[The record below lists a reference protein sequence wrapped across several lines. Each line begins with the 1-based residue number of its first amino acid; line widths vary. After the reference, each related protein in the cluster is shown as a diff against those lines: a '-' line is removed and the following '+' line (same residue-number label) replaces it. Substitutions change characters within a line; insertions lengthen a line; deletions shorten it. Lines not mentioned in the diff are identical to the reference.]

1 MQLFDGIGAGTYGLS
16 LASLTRALTVGTG
29 RFSFTLGFI
38 ITIHMCGAAL
48 SNLIGGYVVN
58 LLSYTWAF
66 LILGV
71 MGIVSVLTAS
81 FIQVKQGDKIVSVE
95 KIEMETDSE
104 GENVNGKDIRADE
117 DTRSNN
123 QSSLSV

>member
-1 MQLFDGIGAGTYGLS
+1 M
-16 LASLTRALTVGTG
+16 
-29 RFSFTLGFI
+29 
-38 ITIHMCGAAL
+38 
-48 SNLIGGYVVN
+48 
-58 LLSYTWAF
+58 
-66 LILGV
+66 
-71 MGIVSVLTAS
+71 SVA
-81 FIQVKQGDKIVSVE
+81 

>member
-1 MQLFDGIGAGTYGLS
+1 MG
-16 LASLTRALTVGTG
+16 
-29 RFSFTLGFI
+29 
-38 ITIHMCGAAL
+38 
-48 SNLIGGYVVN
+48 VVN

-71 MGIVSVLTAS
+71 IGIAAVLTAS
-81 FIQVKQGDKIVSVE
+81 FIQVKGRTGKIVSVANE
-95 KIEMETDSE
+95 VEVEIEVETESA
-104 GENVNGKDIRADE
+104 VHGKGIIRADE